1 MKILN
6 ESIQDVESYLQS
18 DIVYDLKSTYGSD
31 LSKYND
37 SEIIDYVIDQVLDNL
52 GEYLSSEEV
61 VACQV
66 VGDEVNII
74 DPSQLVIVFN
84 GRYYDYLAQKHN
96 ELFNN
101 QIKINNLPVIQK
113 VIRSDNQISERIS
126 TIKGYCLL
134 GNV

>member
-6 ESIQDVESYLQS
+6 ESIQDIESYLQS

>member
-18 DIVYDLKSTYGSD
+18 DIIDDLKSTYGSD

-37 SEIIDYVIDQVLDNL
+37 FEIINYIIDQVLDNL
-52 GEYLSSEEV
+52 GEYISSEEV

-66 VGDEVNII
+66 IGDEINII
-74 DPSQLVIVFN
+74 NPSQLVIVFN

>member
-52 GEYLSSEEV
+52 GEYILSEGV

>member
-6 ESIQDVESYLQS
+6 ESIQDIESYLQS

-52 GEYLSSEEV
+52 GEYLSSEGV
-61 VACQV
+61 VVCQV

-134 GNV
+134 GNI

>member
-52 GEYLSSEEV
+52 GEYISSEEV

>member
-6 ESIQDVESYLQS
+6 ESIQDIESYLQS
-18 DIVYDLKSTYGSD
+18 EMINDLESTYGSD

-52 GEYLSSEEV
+52 GEYISSEEV